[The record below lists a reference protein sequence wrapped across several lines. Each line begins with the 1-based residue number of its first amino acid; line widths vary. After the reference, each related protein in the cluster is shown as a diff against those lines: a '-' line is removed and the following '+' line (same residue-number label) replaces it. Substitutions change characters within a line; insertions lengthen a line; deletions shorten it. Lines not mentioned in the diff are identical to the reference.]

1 MHEYE
6 LLEQVLC
13 PAYCHQCCYIQED
26 QLLEQEAT
34 MNENTV
40 CRAIITDHDLL
51 FIQQKYQS
59 CQKIISGDILKVID
73 FYNLFLYIINVVAK
87 FIKALLCF

>member
-1 MHEYE
+1 M
-6 LLEQVLC
+6 
-13 PAYCHQCCYIQED
+13 
-26 QLLEQEAT
+26 EQEAT